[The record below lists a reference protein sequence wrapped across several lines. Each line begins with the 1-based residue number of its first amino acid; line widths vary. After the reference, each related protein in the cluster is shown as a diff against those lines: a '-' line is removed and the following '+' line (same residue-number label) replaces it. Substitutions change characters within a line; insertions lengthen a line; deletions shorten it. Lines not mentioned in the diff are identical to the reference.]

1 MNEITPERRKLAR
14 WKKAW
19 ELLQEI
25 VNTIADM

>member
-1 MNEITPERRKLAR
+1 MREITPERRNSAR

-25 VNTIADM
+25 VDIIADM

>member
-1 MNEITPERRKLAR
+1 MSEITPERRGLAR

-25 VNTIADM
+25 VTVIADM